1 MKWCRRFGSKYTTS
15 TCTQRARSGLVRARY
30 LAINQVLLEAEE
42 ESGGVVAM
50 RKSIRPEPPQ
60 RHPRRVGG
68 RGATTP
74 RRAAPPSLS
83 FLTDS
88 RGAAGGPG
96 GVLRTPQLVAG
107 VRPARRGTGRA
118 APAHPAVDGEEPG
131 PVGRARAE
139 GRGRRV
145 ARVAVRCCSGRHD
158 VASEQDRPRPLHDV
172 AEDGGALEPGQD
184 SVVRALRP
192 GAGPRRGDREHALEG
207 GEHGGR
213 AVGAR
218 G

>member
-1 MKWCRRFGSKYTTS
+1 MKCPKCRWRWRGSPGVWWQCVNRFDQSPHYHPH
-15 TCTQRARSGLVRARY
+15 ARVAVAASVAE
-30 LAINQVLLEAEE
+30 VL
-42 ESGGVVAM
+42 
-50 RKSIRPEPPQ
+50 
-60 RHPRRVGG
+60 PRRV
-68 RGATTP
+68 AQP
-74 RRAAPPSLS
+74 APPILS
-83 FLTDS
+83 FLTK
-88 RGAAGGPG
+88 GP

-184 SVVRALRP
+184 GVVRALRP